1 MSRGSFLYGLWCLG
15 IVGAFSAASVYGYS
29 PFANGGKVAARGV
42 GGGYYGP
49 THK

>member
-1 MSRGSFLYGLWCLG
+1 MSRGGFLYGLWCLG
-15 IVGAFSAASVYGYS
+15 IIGVFLAASVYGYS
-29 PFANGGKVAARGV
+29 PFANGGRAAPRV